1 MEDMNTENNSLFKNI
16 DNFLFEQ
23 VSNFKKSLYV
33 EKMSET
39 VRSFP
44 EEKQILLNQL
54 SNIALLILPFLLLL
68 GFFFFSMIKSSELS
82 DQREIHNVMNLVK
95 TNQGKLSKLTNSLVT
110 RTVIEDKR
118 FFVDDLNKVL
128 ERRDFPIKK
137 ISVDNYDDGQRGAT
151 IKIIRAEVKFKSIAN
166 NSLKTLLSQ
175 LQVKYKAKVLD
186 LAINKD
192 IKESRLSGS
201 VNIEFLSKAF

>member
-23 VSNFKKSLYV
+23 VSTLKKSLSV
-33 EKMSET
+33 EKMTDT

-44 EEKQILLNQL
+44 EEKQILLNQV
-54 SNIALLILPFLLLL
+54 SNIALLLLPFLILLI
-68 GFFFFSMIKSSELS
+68 FFLFSMIKSSELN
-82 DQREIHNVMNLVK
+82 DQKEIHNVMSLVK
-95 TNQGKLSKLTNSLVT
+95 TNQGKLNKLTNVLVT
-110 RTVIEDKR
+110 RTIIEDKR
-118 FFVDDLNKVL
+118 FFVDDLNKIL
-128 ERRDFPIKK
+128 ERRDFPVRK

-151 IKIIRAEVKFKSIAN
+151 LKVIRAEIKFESIAN

-192 IKESRLSGS
+192 TKESRLSGS
-201 VNIEFLSKAF
+201 LNIEFLSKAF

>member
-1 MEDMNTENNSLFKNI
+1 
-16 DNFLFEQ
+16 
-23 VSNFKKSLYV
+23 
-33 EKMSET
+33 
-39 VRSFP
+39 
-44 EEKQILLNQL
+44 
-54 SNIALLILPFLLLL
+54 
-68 GFFFFSMIKSSELS
+68 
-82 DQREIHNVMNLVK
+82 MNLVK

-151 IKIIRAEVKFKSIAN
+151 IKIIRAEVKFESIAN

-175 LQVKYKAKVLD
+175 LQVKYKAKVVD
-186 LAINKD
+186 LVINKD
-192 IKESRLSGS
+192 IKESRLTGS